1 MTGSHAGSV
10 TIKRRQ
16 LGSRLSMAATTDAA
30 TGSGSGADVL
40 GSLTRREQQRT
51 PAVFPWRTA
60 ADVVS
65 PASQIPGGENGY

>member
-1 MTGSHAGSV
+1 
-10 TIKRRQ
+10 
-16 LGSRLSMAATTDAA
+16 MAATTDAA